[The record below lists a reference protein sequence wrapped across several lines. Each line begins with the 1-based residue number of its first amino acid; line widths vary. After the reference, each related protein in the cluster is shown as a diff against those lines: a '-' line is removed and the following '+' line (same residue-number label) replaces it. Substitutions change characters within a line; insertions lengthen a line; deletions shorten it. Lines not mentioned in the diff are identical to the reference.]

1 MGMSANTDHNTH
13 HNEEFFHV
21 VPFWLLAAVLTLLL
35 FLTVITVA
43 VTYVDLGPLNIWI
56 AMLIATVKAVFVA
69 LFFMHLKYDRPI
81 SAVVLIAS
89 LLFVALFVGL
99 VLLDVHAYNP
109 DLIPGYAPGITQ

>member
-1 MGMSANTDHNTH
+1 MGMSAETDHQSH
-13 HNEEFFHV
+13 HEEEFFHV
-21 VPFWLLAAVLTLLL
+21 VPLRILAGILALLL
-35 FLTVITVA
+35 FLTVVTVA

-56 AMLIATVKAVFVA
+56 AMIIATVKAVFVA

-81 SAVVLIAS
+81 SAVVLVAS

-99 VLLDVHAYNP
+99 VLLDVHAYHP